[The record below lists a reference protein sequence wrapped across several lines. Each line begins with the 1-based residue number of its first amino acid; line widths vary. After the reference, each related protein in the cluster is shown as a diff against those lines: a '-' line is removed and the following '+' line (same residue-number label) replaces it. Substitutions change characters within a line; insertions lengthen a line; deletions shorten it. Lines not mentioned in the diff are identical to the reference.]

1 MPQAEGTATVR
12 ATWESRRGHP
22 ALREG
27 GGPPHPCCL
36 PEGKVRPRE
45 AGAWP
50 RASVDGGGGERTNS
64 LMSGGSCGS
73 GSFVPWPASV
83 SPKSSAPPVCA
94 LNRLPGQGRGR
105 WGALQGVGCKRRGDK
120 AAPWWG
126 RAGLVPGVG
135 GCGTAVERERSRE
148 GRVRRE
154 NGAELGGAKRRAG
167 QVR

>member
-1 MPQAEGTATVR
+1 MRWNAGRPALSTKESQLVR
-12 ATWESRRGHP
+12 AQRHSGDGQDPQLCRHR
-22 ALREG
+22 
-27 GGPPHPCCL
+27 
-36 PEGKVRPRE
+36 KVRPRE

-148 GRVRRE
+148 GRVRR
-154 NGAELGGAKRRAG
+154 GAG
-167 QVR
+167 QMDSAVTSWWRRQ